1 MEIHEKLRA
10 ARKSK
15 HWSQEEM
22 ADKMGMSVN
31 GYAKIERGETK
42 THNPKLPRIVE
53 TLGLSLT
60 DLFNTNDSDAN
71 INTTTSTYSFSSYS
85 VNNQHISSMITA
97 SASIA
102 LEFQSMHLTNVHL
115 QETVNSL
122 KEKLAQKEAEIVYLK
137 EVLELAKR

>member
-22 ADKMGMSVN
+22 AEKMGMSVN

-42 THNPKLPRIVE
+42 SYNPKLPQIVE

-60 DLFNTNDSDAN
+60 ELFNTNEN
-71 INTTTSTYSFSSYS
+71 NTPTATYAFASYS
-85 VNNQHISSMITA
+85 VNNHHISNMITA

-115 QETVNSL
+115 QETIETL
-122 KEKLAQKEAEIVYLK
+122 KEKLVQKEVEVSYLK
-137 EVLELAKR
+137 EVLHLTKR

>member
-1 MEIHEKLRA
+1 
-10 ARKSK
+10 
-15 HWSQEEM
+15 
-22 ADKMGMSVN
+22 KMGMSVN

-71 INTTTSTYSFSSYS
+71 TDISTTSTYSFSSYS

-102 LEFQSMHLTNVHL
+102 LEFQSMHSTNVHL
-115 QETVNSL
+115 QETVNNL
-122 KEKLAQKEAEIVYLK
+122 KEKLAQKEAEISYLK
-137 EVLELAKR
+137 EVLDLAKR